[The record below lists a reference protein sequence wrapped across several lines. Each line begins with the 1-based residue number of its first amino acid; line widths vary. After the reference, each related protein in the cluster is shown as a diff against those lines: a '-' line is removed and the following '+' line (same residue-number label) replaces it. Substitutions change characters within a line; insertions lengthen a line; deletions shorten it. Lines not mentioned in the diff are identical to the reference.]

1 LGRIL
6 RFKESVSVPL
16 LFRLWHDN
24 TKRPEDIARE
34 LGCSVP
40 TLWRLKGI
48 YGLPK
53 RADRPVDE
61 EYNGWRV
68 DDPTEDQIE
77 DRSAECRVKWSESV
91 EQSRRSADSRHEV
104 ALVTS
109 KDLFGSAAYS

>member
-1 LGRIL
+1 MGRIL

-68 DDPTEDQIE
+68 DDPTEDQVE
-77 DRSAECRVKWSESV
+77 ERAAECRVKWSEKM
-91 EQSRRSADSRHEV
+91 EQNRRSADSRQEV
-104 ALVTS
+104 TLVTS
-109 KDLFGSAAYS
+109 KDLFGPAAYP

>member
-1 LGRIL
+1 MGRIL

-16 LFRLWHDN
+16 LFKLWNDE

-48 YGLPK
+48 YALPK
-53 RADRPVDE
+53 RADRPVGE
-61 EYNGWRV
+61 EYNGWCV

-77 DRSAECRVKWSESV
+77 ERSAECRVKWSADV
-91 EQSRRSADSRHEV
+91 ERNRSSADSRQEV
-104 ALVTS
+104 TLVTS
-109 KDLFGSAAYS
+109 KELFGPAAYP

>member
-1 LGRIL
+1 MGRIL

-61 EYNGWRV
+61 EYNGWKV
-68 DDPTEDQIE
+68 DDPTEDQVE
-77 DRSAECRVKWSESV
+77 ERAAECRVKWSEKM
-91 EQSRRSADSRHEV
+91 EQNRRSADSRQEV
-104 ALVTS
+104 TLVTS
-109 KDLFGSAAYS
+109 KDLFGPAAYP